1 MHRDGTRASRGCPR
15 AARASLH
22 LGGRACVAYTVRCAH
37 LSLACRAGLCRCR
50 AAESV
55 KGAARVQD
63 SRLESGS
70 RGVCCERFDREHTP
84 GPTCWAVNFCL
95 LSVVAASAVA
105 LRGPAR
111 SGRRAPARGSLRTG
125 ALDRRGPTALGP
137 QRDTSRAPLSR
148 SALHSLHPRSHS
160 PARVLGC
167 AQHPFVVRHPQPVPS
182 NSLVDACSAPHTAP
196 RLRPSTTSPV
206 SSLRRPDASCRLL
219 AR

>member
-1 MHRDGTRASRGCPR
+1 M
-15 AARASLH
+15 
-22 LGGRACVAYTVRCAH
+22 AYTVRCAH

-70 RGVCCERFDREHTP
+70 RGVCCEGFDREHTP
-84 GPTCWAVNFCL
+84 GPTCWAVNFCAAL
-95 LSVVAASAVA
+95 RVAASAVA

-111 SGRRAPARGSLRTG
+111 GRRAAARGSLRSG
-125 ALDRRGPTALGP
+125 ARHRRGPNALGP

-148 SALHSLHPRSHS
+148 SALHSLHPRSQS
-160 PARVLGC
+160 PARVLEC
-167 AQHPFVVRHPQPVPS
+167 AQHPFVVRHPQLVLS

-196 RLRPSTTSPV
+196 RLRSSTTSPV
-206 SSLRRPDASCRLL
+206 SSLRRADASCRLL
-219 AR
+219 SH

>member
-1 MHRDGTRASRGCPR
+1 M
-15 AARASLH
+15 
-22 LGGRACVAYTVRCAH
+22 AYTVRCAH

-84 GPTCWAVNFCL
+84 GPTCWAVNFCAAL
-95 LSVVAASAVA
+95 RVAASAVA

-125 ALDRRGPTALGP
+125 ALDRRGPNALGP

-148 SALHSLHPRSHS
+148 SALHSLHPRSQS
-160 PARVLGC
+160 PARVLEC
-167 AQHPFVVRHPQPVPS
+167 AQHPFVVRHPQLVLS

-196 RLRPSTTSPV
+196 RLRSSTTSPV
-206 SSLRRPDASCRLL
+206 SSLRRPDGSCRLL
-219 AR
+219 SR

>member
-70 RGVCCERFDREHTP
+70 RGVCCEGFDREHTP
-84 GPTCWAVNFCL
+84 GPTCWAVNFCAAL
-95 LSVVAASAVA
+95 RVAASAVA

-111 SGRRAPARGSLRTG
+111 GRRAAARGSLRSG
-125 ALDRRGPTALGP
+125 ARHRRGPNALGP

-148 SALHSLHPRSHS
+148 SALHSLHPRSQS
-160 PARVLGC
+160 PARVLEC
-167 AQHPFVVRHPQPVPS
+167 AQHPIVVRHPQLVLS